1 VTIHDIYYFACLIHL
16 MSSGSKPAPVIT
28 ANAASP
34 APQLKKEEVA
44 KIVSEF
50 KKSSEWQEMSAVQ
63 ERLQQL
69 EKEKAS
75 AAITNGMLHVCC

>member
-1 VTIHDIYYFACLIHL
+1 
-16 MSSGSKPAPVIT
+16 MSSGSKPVPVIT
-28 ANAASP
+28 ANAANP

-44 KIVSEF
+44 KIVFEC

-75 AAITNGMLHVCC
+75 AAVTSRMLHVCYWYHHYYHLT